1 MEGSGGSGIPFDM
14 DAKKIFG
21 ENVRRERKAARI
33 SQEDLAFQAGLAR
46 SYMSDV
52 ERGTR
57 NPTVKIIAKI
67 AAALKV
73 SSTRLVDGIP
83 ERVTEF
89 D

>member
-1 MEGSGGSGIPFDM
+1 M

-83 ERVTEF
+83 ERVTKF